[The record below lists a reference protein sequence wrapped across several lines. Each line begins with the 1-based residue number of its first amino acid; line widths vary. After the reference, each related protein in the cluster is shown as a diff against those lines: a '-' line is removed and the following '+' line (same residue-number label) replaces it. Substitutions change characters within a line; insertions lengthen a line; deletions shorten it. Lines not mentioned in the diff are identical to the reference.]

1 MQRYAEFHVV
11 SATTP
16 DGPTGSHGIHRR
28 ARLFALVQELVIKV
42 AAGAKSIRVPL
53 GEGIAGHVGAKCAP
67 PRRAETC
74 CR

>member
-1 MQRYAEFHVV
+1 M
-11 SATTP
+11 
-16 DGPTGSHGIHRR
+16 
-28 ARLFALVQELVIKV
+28 FALVQELVIKV